1 MGGIMSC
8 MDDDEYVILDYPNGK
23 EIRYGPGI
31 TSYAFA
37 TARKEKFPRI
47 DNDQYLEVKLLSP
60 NPKTGSLVDI
70 ISGPALYKPTDPYAV
85 IKGKGNKVKLNFD
98 EYIIVKNIDGTMKT
112 LEGPL
117 LYTPKPYDQWSEP
130 QKKLK
135 LTVTQYVTITSGVDG
150 NRKVLVGPL
159 LYPLQPL
166 EKASQI
172 CDMVVL
178 NGTDYIY
185 VTHTDT
191 GIVDI
196 VEGPTKFTPGPYDTF
211 SAIKQ
216 KTILKNNEYVKII
229 DRSSGVIRVVTGPAT
244 ITLKQFE
251 ELLTNVTKA
260 HEINDLEAL
269 YIFDTSTGSYEL
281 ITNHGMFVP
290 NPVQNIIE
298 VRKKIRLEQNE
309 VMVMIDKT
317 GKYIIMRGNDETSAF
332 FVPPYCEI
340 MKQEWS
346 NDPSKHKE
354 MPKISKFDTRPQ
366 YMDYEFL
373 IRTKDNVEIFLK
385 LNFYWQILDVKKML
399 ANTHNCPFDI
409 CTHAKSEILSVT
421 SRVDMDKF
429 MESFNEVIHSA
440 IEGDDGFYDV
450 RGVKLIRVEITGR
463 KCKDPETE
471 KNYQEII
478 KAKMDRLKNLEQQQG
493 HNEVNLAEIQGNIEK
508 EKLMGELVNVKNT
521 YVRRESAQTG
531 ESKGTEIANFF
542 GNLPGELSPDDKM
555 KIYLD
560 FKNTERVN
568 NLLTIQGI
576 NLHVT
581 PQDLDIKYINV
592 VKQESN
598 KQHKQKTDV
607 PVSID
612 L

>member
-1 MGGIMSC
+1 
-8 MDDDEYVILDYPNGK
+8 
-23 EIRYGPGI
+23 
-31 TSYAFA
+31 
-37 TARKEKFPRI
+37 
-47 DNDQYLEVKLLSP
+47 
-60 NPKTGSLVDI
+60 
-70 ISGPALYKPTDPYAV
+70 
-85 IKGKGNKVKLNFD
+85 
-98 EYIIVKNIDGTMKT
+98 
-112 LEGPL
+112 
-117 LYTPKPYDQWSEP
+117 
-130 QKKLK
+130 
-135 LTVTQYVTITSGVDG
+135 
-150 NRKVLVGPL
+150 
-159 LYPLQPL
+159 
-166 EKASQI
+166 
-172 CDMVVL
+172 
-178 NGTDYIY
+178 
-185 VTHTDT
+185 
-191 GIVDI
+191 
-196 VEGPTKFTPGPYDTF
+196 
-211 SAIKQ
+211 
-216 KTILKNNEYVKII
+216 
-229 DRSSGVIRVVTGPAT
+229 
-244 ITLKQFE
+244 
-251 ELLTNVTKA
+251 
-260 HEINDLEAL
+260 
-269 YIFDTSTGSYEL
+269 
-281 ITNHGMFVP
+281 
-290 NPVQNIIE
+290 
-298 VRKKIRLEQNE
+298 
-309 VMVMIDKT
+309 
-317 GKYIIMRGNDETSAF
+317 
-332 FVPPYCEI
+332 
-340 MKQEWS
+340 
-346 NDPSKHKE
+346 
-354 MPKISKFDTRPQ
+354 
-366 YMDYEFL
+366 
-373 IRTKDNVEIFLK
+373 
-385 LNFYWQILDVKKML
+385 ML